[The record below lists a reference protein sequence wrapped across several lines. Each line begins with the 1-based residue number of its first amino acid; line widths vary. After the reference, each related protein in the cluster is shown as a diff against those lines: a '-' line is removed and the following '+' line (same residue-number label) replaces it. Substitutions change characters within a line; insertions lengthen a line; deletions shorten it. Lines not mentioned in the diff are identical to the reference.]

1 MAGVIQM
8 TARRPLLS
16 SLLTRMRDR
25 SPGVAAGLLGG
36 AVAAGLGLGS
46 FAVLVM
52 VLWISS
58 PYPDSGPSGAL
69 RVAAA
74 LWLLAHGAELVRTDT
89 LSGVPAPVGVT
100 PLLLLALPVWLVHR
114 AARDAVD
121 AAGADG
127 AEADAAEAEGP
138 PPVPA
143 RTAWTGVVLGYLA
156 VGSAAA
162 GYASG
167 GDLRPAWAWT
177 CVCLPLVVMAA
188 AGAGVWT
195 AYGRPRAAVDSVLIL
210 LPGGLRRLLLG
221 PDARDRLGTAAR
233 AAGAGA
239 AVLVGGGAALLAVS
253 LVWHGTA
260 TRESFLHLT
269 EGWSGRFAVLLLCL
283 ALVPNA
289 AVWAAAYALGPG
301 FTLGAGHAVTPL
313 ASAPAP
319 LLPPFPLL
327 SAVPDPG
334 LATPLNWAAGLVP
347 VVAGVTVG
355 WFTGRGAV
363 ARAREAAS
371 GGTGAAAWSRGRTA
385 GVAALAALLCA
396 GLVCALAALAGGPL
410 GVGALSR
417 FGPVWWQ
424 TGGAALAWIA
434 ATAVPTALG
443 LRAWRCRE
451 RRARRE
457 GDENGATIGRPRVEK
472 AAAETAARVPG
483 DGTAGLPGGSG
494 GEDAASVPMPDGG
507 AAGSTAAAGPSATVP
522 SPPYG
527 TDTADPAD
535 RTFEPYVSYAADS
548 ADNVFEP
555 YVSYVTDN
563 AFEPYDF
570 LPADAPQTPWDE
582 GDAARK
588 ARWAALREASGDPAE
603 PPPTP

>member
-1 MAGVIQM
+1 MAGVTQL

-69 RVAAA
+69 HVAAS

-121 AAGADG
+121 APGADG
-127 AEADAAEAEGP
+127 AEGDEAGAGVDGP

-143 RTAWTGVVLGYLA
+143 RTAWTGVALGYLA

-162 GYASG
+162 WYASG
-167 GDLRPAWAWT
+167 GDLRPSWAWT
-177 CVCLPLVVMAA
+177 CTCLPLLVVAA
-188 AGAGVWT
+188 AGTGVWT

-233 AAGAGA
+233 AAGAGT
-239 AVLVGGGAALLAVS
+239 AVLVGGGAALLAVA
-253 LVWHGTA
+253 LVWHGEA

-301 FTLGAGHAVTPL
+301 FTLGVGHTVTPL
-313 ASAPAP
+313 ASAQAP

-334 LATPLNWAAGLVP
+334 LATPLNWTVGLVP
-347 VVAGVTVG
+347 VAAGLTVG
-355 WFTGRGAV
+355 WFTERGAV
-363 ARAREAAS
+363 AGMRAEGS
-371 GGTGAAAWSRGRTA
+371 GGTGAGAWSRGRTA
-385 GVAALAALLCA
+385 QVAGLAAVLCA
-396 GLVCALAALAGGPL
+396 GLLCALAALAGGPL
-410 GVGALSR
+410 GGAALSR

-434 ATAVPTALG
+434 ATAIPTALG

-451 RRARRE
+451 RRVRDDR
-457 GDENGATIGRPRVEK
+457 DENGATIGRPRTE
-472 AAAETAARVPG
+472 AAVA
-483 DGTAGLPGGSG
+483 
-494 GEDAASVPMPDGG
+494 
-507 AAGSTAAAGPSATVP
+507 TAAAGTAAVGTAALVP
-522 SPPYG
+522 DGGEAPDGGGAVAGPAGGTGPDAAAPYPPDL
-527 TDTADPAD
+527 THLPETADTAAPAEN
-535 RTFEPYVSYAADS
+535 TFEPYV
-548 ADNVFEP
+548 P
-555 YVSYVTDN
+555 YVSYADGTAGH

-570 LPADAPQTPWDE
+570 RPVDTPQSSWDE
-582 GDAARK
+582 GDAARR

-603 PPPTP
+603 PPTAP